1 MENRKHFGAGLLAFL
16 IWGFFA
22 FPLRALSGYSSG
34 QILYFRILF
43 SALVLAGIIVAVKR
57 KQVLIEVAL
66 LKSFTREKRKTLIVL
81 TLLGGALLTV
91 NWLTFIHIINNI
103 NIKTASFSYLVC
115 PVLTAVLG
123 SVLLKEKLSNQQWLA
138 VTLCVVSCVLIG
150 MGSALEL
157 GFSFLTALTYAL
169 YLITQRRNQGFD
181 RIIVLG
187 VQVLFALLILSF
199 LVPLLVNEVPASP
212 RFYFLILL
220 VSVVFTVLPLFLNLY
235 ALNRVNA
242 ATIGIVMYLNPILNF
257 TIAILFFNERL
268 TGVQVLGYTIIL
280 FALILFNYSA
290 IKKRAAAL

>member
-22 FPLRALSGYSSG
+22 FPLRALSDYTSG
-34 QILYFRILF
+34 QILYFRILC
-43 SALVLAGIIVAVKR
+43 SVLVLGIIIAGFKR
-57 KQVLIEVAL
+57 KQFVEEIAL
-66 LKSFTREKRKTLIVL
+66 LKSFTREKRNTLIVL
-81 TLLGGALLTV
+81 TLTGGALLTV
-91 NWLTFIHIINNI
+91 NWLTFIHIVNNI

-123 SVLLKEKLSNQQWLA
+123 SVLLKEKLTQQQWLA
-138 VTLCVVSCVLIG
+138 VALCAISCVLIG

-157 GFSFLTALTYAL
+157 GFSMLTALTYAL

-187 VQVLFALLILSF
+187 IQVLFALLILST
-199 LVPLLVNEVPASP
+199 LVPVLVSEIPTSV
-212 RFYFLILL
+212 RFYVLISI
-220 VSVVFTVLPLFLNLY
+220 VAIVFTVLPLFLNLY

-257 TIAILFFNERL
+257 TIAILFFNERVE
-268 TGVQVLGYTIIL
+268 GVQILGYAII
-280 FALILFNYSA
+280 FIALIVFNYAS
-290 IKKRAAAL
+290 IKRRVQA

>member
-1 MENRKHFGAGLLAFL
+1 MENRKHFAAGLVAFL

-34 QILYFRILF
+34 QILYFRILC
-43 SALVLAGIIVAVKR
+43 SVLVLAIIIAGFKR
-57 KQVLIEVAL
+57 KQLAEEIAL
-66 LKSFTREKRKTLIVL
+66 LKSFTRKKRNTLVVL
-81 TLLGGALLTV
+81 TLAGGALLTV
-91 NWLTFIHIINNI
+91 NWLTFIHIVNNI

-123 SVLLKEKLSNQQWLA
+123 SLLLKEKLTKQQWFSVA
-138 VTLCVVSCVLIG
+138 LCAVSCALIG

-187 VQVLFALLILSF
+187 VQVLFAL
-199 LVPLLVNEVPASP
+199 
-212 RFYFLILL
+212 ILL
-220 VSVVFTVLPLFLNLY
+220 SALLPVLVTEIPTAPKFYSVILIIAVVFTVLPLFLNLY

-257 TIAILFFNERL
+257 TIAVLFFNEGL
-268 TGVQVLGYTIIL
+268 AGVQVFGYVII
-280 FALILFNYSA
+280 FIALIIFNYSS
-290 IKKRAAAL
+290 IKKIAHV

>member
-22 FPLRALSGYSSG
+22 FPLRALSDYSSG
-34 QILYFRILF
+34 QILYFRILC
-43 SALVLAGIIVAVKR
+43 SVIVLGVIIVGFKR
-57 KQVLIEVAL
+57 KQFLEEVAL
-66 LKSFTREKRKTLIVL
+66 LKSFTRDKRNTLIVL
-81 TLLGGALLTV
+81 TLMGGVLLTV
-91 NWLTFIHIINNI
+91 NWLTFIHIVNNI

-123 SVLLKEKLSNQQWLA
+123 SVLLKEKLSTQQWLA
-138 VTLCVVSCVLIG
+138 VALCAISCSLIG

-157 GFSFLTALTYAL
+157 GFSMLTALTYAL

-187 VQVLFALLILSF
+187 VQILFALLILSTF
-199 LVPLLVNEVPASP
+199 VPV
-212 RFYFLILL
+212 L
-220 VSVVFTVLPLFLNLY
+220 VSEIPTSPKFYLLIVIVAVVFTVLPLFLNLY

-268 TGVQVLGYTIIL
+268 EGVQVLGYAII
-280 FALILFNYSA
+280 FIALIIFNFSS
-290 IKKRAAAL
+290 IKRIATK

>member
-1 MENRKHFGAGLLAFL
+1 MENRKHFAAGIGAFL

-22 FPLRALSGYSSG
+22 FPLRALSDYTSG
-34 QILYFRILF
+34 QILYFRILC
-43 SALVLAGIIVAVKR
+43 SVLVLGIIIAGFKR
-57 KQVLIEVAL
+57 KQLVEEVAL
-66 LKSFTREKRKTLIVL
+66 LKTFTREKRNTLILL
-81 TLLGGALLTV
+81 TLAGGVLLTV
-91 NWLTFIHIINNI
+91 NWLTFIHIVNNI

-138 VTLCVVSCVLIG
+138 VFLCALSCILIG

-157 GFSFLTALTYAL
+157 GFSMLTALTYAL

-187 VQVLFALLILSF
+187 VQILFALLILST
-199 LVPLLVNEVPASP
+199 LVPILISEIPTAP
-212 RFYFLILL
+212 QFYVLISI
-220 VSVVFTVLPLFLNLY
+220 VAVVFTVFPLFLNLY

-268 TGVQVLGYTIIL
+268 EGIQVLGYAII
-280 FALILFNYSA
+280 FIALIVFNFAS
-290 IKKRAAAL
+290 IKRRVQA